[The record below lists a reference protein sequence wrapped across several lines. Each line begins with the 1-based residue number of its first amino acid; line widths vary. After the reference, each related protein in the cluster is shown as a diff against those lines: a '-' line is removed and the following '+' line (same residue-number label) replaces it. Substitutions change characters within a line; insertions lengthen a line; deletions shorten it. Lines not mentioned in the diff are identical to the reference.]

1 MSLDNYRGNIL
12 GLAVGDALGA
22 PIEFK
27 RPGSFEPVTDMT
39 CLMGIYRKKAVYR
52 SVRVLGANL
61 RDKKRSYLL
70 VRIPVPP
77 QWPTLSLYRAS
88 DGSTIF
94 VLMASL
100 LLTSYRFTFAN
111 SPFMDKVPSS

>member
-1 MSLDNYRGNIL
+1 MFYLGEAIRHESGRKTARNCCKAGYRI
-12 GLAVGDALGA
+12 
-22 PIEFK
+22 
-27 RPGSFEPVTDMT
+27 T

-52 SVRVLGANL
+52 SVRVVGANL
-61 RDKKRSYLL
+61 RDRKRSYLL
-70 VRIPVPP
+70 VRISVPP
-77 QWPTLSLYRAS
+77 QSPTFSLYRAS